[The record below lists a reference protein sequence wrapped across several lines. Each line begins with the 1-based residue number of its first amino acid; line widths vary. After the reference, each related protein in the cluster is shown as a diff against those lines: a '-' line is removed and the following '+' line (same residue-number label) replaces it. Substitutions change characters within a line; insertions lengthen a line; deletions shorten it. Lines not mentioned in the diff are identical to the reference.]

1 MNLLLLNPE
10 GELRQT
16 PPLRRMKPVVIYPA
30 AILLMVS
37 LAIPQGVPFAVLSF
51 LDRCYQAIYSPMNLS
66 IAIPVLVFI
75 FSLQYHHEIATWP
88 QRLSNWLLSSFQSVL
103 HDICWELRLLG
114 AEFEALWVSI
124 NGIFDIAP
132 DRILSGAT
140 HFVDETWWEI
150 NNYMIQ
156 PALESVQ
163 RRWDLLQQF
172 PVPLAIKQIWWSI
185 RYPSYRVE
193 YLRSVSKEHVITV
206 LVSLPIILS
215 TIYYFIHASIAS
227 IQSGTPLITGWDEIK
242 QMSVEFAL
250 VSLVS
255 AIFFIYPAVPKAGTF
270 LLSFIAVIS
279 TAHFLRKAGILAPSD
294 GNITNEVVALISAP
308 LPLIGFIFGWGALHT
323 RVLGSW
329 SSLQLEERRQ
339 LVTSLQMASSVAAN
353 TSYKWVHSKLKTGQL
368 YLLENPLE
376 VASQSVT
383 NLPAKVL
390 GLSLC
395 VFNFDIL
402 TCTKSAVINISVI
415 AVVSAIG
422 ISQII
427 FLKAASSIHRPY
439 NPLPLLFSFTKWG
452 PTLWAVFFTLGYK
465 ALQHFTF
472 QSFMDQARSN
482 YWLLNFVI
490 LFIFKFLKIFV
501 HTFSFYFITKPA
513 SKPIHPTILPRD
525 VTVIVPTVGE
535 LDAEFEECIETILA
549 NAPHQV
555 IISTVNL
562 DKLNKANEVC
572 GRINARHNNRKMFAV
587 AITETNKR
595 AQFLKAASYVETEI
609 IAYADDHVFWPPTF
623 LKSSLANFEDPQVG
637 IVGTA
642 KSVRRDRSG
651 GFFLSVLNY
660 FACLYLER
668 HNFEC
673 TATYNLDGGVFV
685 ISGRTALTRTVI
697 IHDVEF
703 RKGFLSEM
711 WFWGL
716 VGPLKVD
723 DDNFITRWMV
733 AHGWKTVFHNS
744 PDAVVETTLSI
755 TGGATKFKGQLI
767 RWVRTTWRSNS
778 TSLFAVNAVWSAHPW
793 TTYSMFISSFLH
805 MPLVFD
811 PLLIYSLYH
820 SGYRHY
826 VCTLLLLIFV
836 SKLIKPLEHLR
847 KEPKD
852 LFLVPLGI
860 LFGYFHSAVKI
871 YALFTAGDIAWS
883 GRSGIAATREN

>member
-1 MNLLLLNPE
+1 MNLLLRTPE
-10 GELRQT
+10 GELRQN

-37 LAIPQGVPFAVLSF
+37 LAIPQVIPFAVLSF
-51 LDRCYQAIYSPMNLS
+51 LDRCFQAMYSPMNLS

-75 FSLQYHHEIATWP
+75 FSVKYHQEIATWP
-88 QRLSNWLLSSFQSVL
+88 QRVSNGVVSRFQSIL
-103 HDICWELRLLG
+103 RDIYEELRLLG
-114 AEFEALWVSI
+114 AELEALWLSI
-124 NGIFDIAP
+124 NGIFEIAP
-132 DRILSGAT
+132 DRVFSGAI
-140 HFVDETWWEI
+140 HVVGETWWEM

-156 PALESVQ
+156 PALESFKHG
-163 RRWDLLQQF
+163 WDLLQQF

-193 YLRSVSKEHVITV
+193 YLRSLTKEQVIPA
-206 LVSLPIILS
+206 LISLPILLS
-215 TIYYFIHASIAS
+215 TIYYFIHALIAS
-227 IQSGTPLITGWDEIK
+227 IKSGTPLITGWDEIK

-255 AIFFIYPAVPKAGTF
+255 AVFFTYPAVPKAGTF
-270 LLSFIAVIS
+270 LLSFVAVI
-279 TAHFLRKAGILAPSD
+279 TAAHFLRKAGILAPPD
-294 GNITNEVVALISAP
+294 GNISNEVLALISAP
-308 LPLIGFIFGWGALHT
+308 LLLIGFIFGWGALHT
-323 RVLGSW
+323 HMLGSW

-339 LVTSLQMASSVAAN
+339 LGASLQMASSLAAN

-368 YLLENPLE
+368 YLLDNPLE

-439 NPLPLLFSFTKWG
+439 NPLPLLFSFAKWG

-465 ALQHFTF
+465 AFRHFTF
-472 QSFMDQARSN
+472 QSFMDQAHSN
-482 YWLLNFVI
+482 HWLLTFVI
-490 LFIFKFLKIFV
+490 LFIVKFLKIFV
-501 HTFSFYFITKPA
+501 HTFSFYFLTEPV

-572 GRINARHNNRKMFAV
+572 GRINARHNNRRMFAV

-623 LKSSLANFEDPQVG
+623 LKSSLANFEDPRVG

-651 GFFLSVLNY
+651 GFSSSLMNY
-660 FACLYLER
+660 VACLYLER

-685 ISGRTALTRTVI
+685 ISGRTALTRTAI

-703 RKGFLSEM
+703 RKGFLGEM

-716 VGPLKVD
+716 VGPLKTD
-723 DDNFITRWMV
+723 ADKFITRWMV

-744 PDAVVETTLSI
+744 PDAVVETTLGI
-755 TGGATKFKGQLI
+755 TGGVTKIKDQLL
-767 RWVRTTWRSNS
+767 RWMRTTWRSNS
-778 TSLFAVNAVWSAHPW
+778 TSLFAENAVWSAHPW

-805 MPLVFD
+805 IPLVFD

-826 VCTLLLLIFV
+826 VCTLLLLILV
-836 SKLIKPLEHLR
+836 SKRIKPLEHLR

-871 YALFTAGDIAWS
+871 YALFTAGDIA
-883 GRSGIAATREN
+883 